1 MGSWQAHYTCH
12 NAPMLAPHALI
23 FDMDGLMIDSEPLW
37 WDVERALAAEHGL
50 SWSDELAHQCMGTGL
65 PNAIATMRAELGLQ
79 IEINAGVRWLVD
91 TFIARL
97 GGLQLKPGLS
107 ELVTAGEAA
116 GLPMAVA
123 SSSSL
128 RLIHAVLERFELSPR
143 FAVVIS
149 GESVP
154 KPKPAPDIF
163 LATAEQ
169 LSVAPS
175 ACVVLE
181 DSVPGVK
188 SACAANI
195 PVIAIPELNHD
206 AFGALTPHVLEDLH
220 EARELL
226 GL

>member
-1 MGSWQAHYTCH
+1 
-12 NAPMLAPHALI
+12 MLAPQALI

-37 WDVERALAAEHGL
+37 WDVERALAAEHGHF
-50 SWSDELAHQCMGTGL
+50 WSDELAHQCMGTGL
-65 PNAIATMRAELGLQ
+65 PNAVTTMRAEFGLEL
-79 IEINAGVRWLVD
+79 EIDAGVRWLVD
-91 TFIARL
+91 TFIGRL
-97 GGLQLKPGLS
+97 AELELKSGLS
-107 ELVTAGEAA
+107 ELVAAGEAA

-128 RLIHAVLERFELSPR
+128 RLIHAVLDRFELGPR

-169 LSVAPS
+169 LAVAPS

-188 SACAANI
+188 SACAARI
-195 PVIAIPELNHD
+195 PVIAIPEFNHD
-206 AFGALTPHVLEDLH
+206 AFAPLTPHVLEDLH
-220 EARELL
+220 QARKLL